1 MNTREFK
8 KYKFR
13 KYDSRYPKLFQQE
26 KIKLRKILGKSLKI
40 EHIGSTAI
48 RGSGGKGVIDILI
61 GANKKNRNKIK
72 NKLQKNNYRVPVG
85 GDKNRIF
92 LEKDYKHKRKI
103 RRVHLHLVLK
113 NSSAWKTPLKMREIL
128 RKDKKLAKEYGKIKR
143 KAIKKAKGKGKIYRD
158 AKKKFLD
165 KLK

>member
-1 MNTREFK
+1 MKFE

-13 KYDSRYPKLFQQE
+13 KYDSNYPKLFQLE
-26 KIKLRKILGKSLKI
+26 KLKLRKILGKSIDI

-48 RGSGGKGVIDILI
+48 KGSGGKGIIDILV

-72 NKLQKNNYRVPVG
+72 SKLQENNYKVPVG

-103 RRVHLHLVLK
+103 RRVHLQLVLK
-113 NSSAWKTPLKMREIL
+113 NSSAWKTPLKEREIL
-128 RKDKKLAKEYGKIKR
+128 RKDKKLAKEYEEIKK
-143 KAIKKAKGKGKIYRD
+143 KAVKKAKGKGKIYRD
-158 AKKKFLD
+158 AKEKFLS